1 MAEFDFKELT
11 ARAFDY
17 VGPNFPIWW
26 ARNKDKFSLP
36 DLMDISG
43 ALLLGKRYFTTLS
56 LRHENTGKITLPNE
70 PLLSISL
77 AKTITETATV
87 GKNRKGT
94 VKEYINTEDYA
105 ISIRGV
111 CVDLEN
117 TERYPSEQV
126 NEINRLFAINDSLEV
141 VGNKFFEL
149 FGIRNI
155 VMKEVSF
162 DEMAGRQGLQKYVI
176 RAVSDSDFYAELSER
191 DKFLS

>member
-36 DLMDISG
+36 DLMDITG
-43 ALLLGKRYFTTLS
+43 GLLLGKKFFTTLT
-56 LRHENTGKITLPNE
+56 LLHDGEKITLPNE
-70 PLLSISL
+70 PLLSISQS
-77 AKTITETATV
+77 KTIVETATV
-87 GKNRKGT
+87 GKHRQGK

-105 ISIRGV
+105 ITIRGL
-111 CVDLEN
+111 CIDPEN

-126 NEINRLFAINDSLEV
+126 ARINRLFAINDSLEV

-155 VMKEVSF
+155 VLREKSF
-162 DEMAGRQGLQKYVI
+162 DEMAGKQGMQKYI
-176 RAVSDSDFYAELSER
+176 LRASSDMDFYADLTER
-191 DKFLS
+191 AKFLS